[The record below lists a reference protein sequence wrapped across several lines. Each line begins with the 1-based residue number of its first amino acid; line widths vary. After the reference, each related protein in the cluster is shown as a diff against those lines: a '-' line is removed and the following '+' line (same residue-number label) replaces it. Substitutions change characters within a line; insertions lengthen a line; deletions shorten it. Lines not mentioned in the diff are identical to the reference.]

1 MYYTQRP
8 GKVISAV
15 RSIWLVGKWDFWR
28 LDRRGMVRVWSGL
41 VGSVVS
47 SGMYLK
53 WLQRVQSK
61 SNPLTSTS
69 RLTVIEIDMKS
80 ITSFVGG
87 GLFLAQEK

>member
-1 MYYTQRP
+1 M
-8 GKVISAV
+8 
-15 RSIWLVGKWDFWR
+15 RSIWLVDLGFLAPGQEGYGPRW
-28 LDRRGMVRVWSGL
+28 L
-41 VGSVVS
+41 VVS
-47 SGMYLK
+47 SGIYL
-53 WLQRVQSK
+53 VAAGASVK